1 MLGRRKKQV
10 SLFDVGNV
18 WPLELPEGSFHGQL
32 AQAAPRLF
40 QDEAFLAFY
49 SERVGRPS
57 VPPSQLALML
67 LLQQQAGYSDEEAVE
82 RSGFDL
88 RWAAV
93 LGRLAGAPLCAKSTL
108 QLFRSHLILHEGV
121 RQLFEGSLQE
131 ARRAGLLKGGK
142 LKVAVDTKPML
153 GKGAVEDTYNLWAAG
168 IQQVARVL
176 AKVSGE
182 KLDVWVARQ
191 GLGRYF
197 GPSLKG
203 SAELDWS
210 DPQAREAF
218 LTEIVADAR
227 RLLHWASF
235 VGEAQRERV
244 KEACELLS
252 QLLLQDVEWQEPSEG
267 GPRAQLKQGTAPD
280 RIPSVGDPE
289 QRHGHK
295 SAHKRF
301 TGHKVAV
308 VVDREGQL
316 ILDCALLPGNAG
328 DAQGVLE
335 AIERV
340 EETTGQAVEQVVGD
354 GAYGSGATRQAFQE
368 AGRELVVRA
377 PRSAPPG
384 GRFPKS
390 AFTLNLEE
398 ESVTCPAGQTTR
410 TFTWEGDR
418 GRLYQFGAACTGC
431 PLRNQCT
438 TSAVGR
444 QVRVHP
450 QEALLQ
456 AARAYQQTPEGQA
469 VLSDRVV
476 VEHGLAR
483 LGALGVGQARYRGRT
498 KSLGQA
504 LLAATLANLRWTWT
518 GWPGRG
524 DRDRPPRTPP
534 PGLRASVGP
543 GHWRCPQHY
552 SGAAGAA
559 ERRAWPPSTLR
570 EGPFLPSL

>member
-40 QDEAFLAFY
+40 QDEAFLSFY

-67 LLQQQAGYSDEEAVE
+67 LLQQQAGCSDEEAVE

-93 LGRLAGAPLCAKSTL
+93 LGRHAGAPLCAKSTL

-153 GKGAVEDTYNLWAAG
+153 GKGAVEDTYNLLAAG
-168 IQQVARVL
+168 IQQVTRVL
-176 AKVSGE
+176 AMTSGE
-182 KLDVWVARQ
+182 KLEAWVARQ

-218 LTEIVADAR
+218 LTEIVRDAR

-235 VGEAQRERV
+235 AGEAQRERV

-252 QLLLQDVEWQEPSEG
+252 QLLLQDVEWQEPPEG
-267 GPRAQLKQGTAPD
+267 GPRAQLKRGTAPD
-280 RIPSVGDPE
+280 RIPSVSDPE

-295 SAHKRF
+295 SASKRF

-308 VVDREGQL
+308 VVDRESQL
-316 ILDCALLPGNAG
+316 ILDCAVLPGNAG

-377 PRSAPPG
+377 PRASRPG

-390 AFTLNLEE
+390 AFGIDLAG

-410 TFTWEGDR
+410 TFVKEKDG

-431 PLRNQCT
+431 PLRSQCT
-438 TSAVGR
+438 TSAAGR

-483 LGALGVGQARYRGRT
+483 LGALGVGQARYRGRA
-498 KSLGQA
+498 KSRCQA
-504 LLAATLANLRWTWT
+504 LLAATLANLRWTWNWVARQGRPGPASSDSLT
-518 GWPGRG
+518 RSSRTKWPGG
-524 DRDRPPRTPP
+524 WALLGLTPP
-534 PGLRASVGP
+534 HFWPYRSLGL
-543 GHWRCPQHY
+543 
-552 SGAAGAA
+552 AA
-559 ERRAWPPSTLR
+559 
-570 EGPFLPSL
+570 